1 LLQEGLGMRPSDR
14 LAPSVRVVVGALCV
28 TVLGAA
34 LYLGRPVLA
43 PIVLAAFLALLLS
56 GPVDAMAR
64 WRVPRVLAA
73 GVATAALWGG
83 LGAIATAAWQPATH
97 WIQESPRALRAL
109 DRHAAP
115 VRRLAQRLDSAAR
128 QVPLWH
134 APRGPAVVADPTP
147 PASRVV
153 LSWLPSAAISI
164 VSVAVMTFLML
175 VEGPRLLGARAQH
188 SRADVRRRWQA
199 FAQVRG
205 DLARYFGLIAAINLG
220 LGVVSAATF
229 AWLGLPNA

>member
-1 LLQEGLGMRPSDR
+1 
-14 LAPSVRVVVGALCV
+14 
-28 TVLGAA
+28 
-34 LYLGRPVLA
+34 
-43 PIVLAAFLALLLS
+43 
-56 GPVDAMAR
+56 
-64 WRVPRVLAA
+64 
-73 GVATAALWGG
+73 
-83 LGAIATAAWQPATH
+83 
-97 WIQESPRALRAL
+97 
-109 DRHAAP
+109 
-115 VRRLAQRLDSAAR
+115 
-128 QVPLWH
+128 
-134 APRGPAVVADPTP
+134 
-147 PASRVV
+147 V

-229 AWLGLPNA
+229 AWLGLPNAWLWGTVVAALNFVPYVGPAVATLLVAAAALVAFDGLADVAAVVLAFITITTVEGQLVQPWLVGRHARVSPLLVFIAIWVGGWLWGVIGMVLAAPLAVAAQAWRKALASTPEESARAEWDARRAAMERAPRAVDVVPSATA